1 MSDILNADSQ
11 SGEAIIDSLTVTNQI
26 EVDQIKSNKVVI
38 TCELDA
44 ATITGDG
51 SKLTGVLNGFTFPS
65 VDGSSGDVLQTNGN
79 KTLSFATAAT
89 WTVHKTYTGT
99 NSYFEATDLDNPQ
112 VVKLVFHEIRHSLA
126 GRNHM
131 FIGFGP
137 SNLPYHTNSYFD
149 VGYTAKDDG
158 TVTRAKQ
165 IDKSNWFPLDYNM
178 TNTNSLYSG
187 EIIINK
193 VTTGNDIQP
202 YYYTY
207 NSHVEAGLAWGGWSG
222 TVDYYEL
229 SWKGHNNT
237 FWSPL
242 NRVKLENGNGGNYTG
257 NLTILSQ
264 R

>member
-1 MSDILNADSQ
+1 MSDEPNTNLFADEIFSDKITATE
-11 SGEAIIDSLTVTNQI
+11 SI
-26 EVDQIKSNKVVI
+26 ETDQIQSNKVII
-38 TCELDA
+38 TGELNA
-44 ATITGDG
+44 GTLKGDG
-51 SKLTGVLNGFTFPS
+51 SQLTGVLNGFTFPS

-79 KTLSFATAAT
+79 KTLSFATPT
-89 WTVHKTYTGT
+89 QWTVHKTYAGST
-99 NSYFEATDLDNPQ
+99 NHSYFEATDLNNPQ

-131 FIGFGP
+131 FIGGFNGYED
-137 SNLPYHTNSYFD
+137 SGYYD

-193 VTTGNDIQP
+193 VTTGSDMLP

-207 NSHVEAGLAWGGWSG
+207 NSHVEAGLAYGGWSG

-229 SWKGHNNT
+229 SWKGHNNDLT
-237 FWSPL
+237 YPL
-242 NRVKLENGNGGNYTG
+242 GRVKLENGNGGSYTG
-257 NLTILSQ
+257 RLTILSQ

>member
-38 TCELDA
+38 TGELDA

-65 VDGSSGDVLQTNGN
+65 VDGSSGDVIQTNGN
-79 KTLSFATAAT
+79 KTLSFATPT
-89 WTVHKTYTGT
+89 QWTVHKTYGGFG
-99 NSYFEATDLDNPQ
+99 NHSYFEATDLNNPQ

-131 FIGFGP
+131 FIGFV
-137 SNLPYHTNSYFD
+137 SYHTDSYFD

-193 VTTGNDIQP
+193 VTTGNDILP

-207 NSHVEAGLAWGGWSG
+207 NSHVEAGVAAGGWAG
-222 TVDYYEL
+222 ADFYEL
-229 SWKGHNNT
+229 SWKGHNNAFT
-237 FWSPL
+237 YPL
-242 NRVKLENGNGGNYTG
+242 NMVKLENGNGGHYNG
-257 NLTILSQ
+257 QLTILSQ

>member
-1 MSDILNADSQ
+1 MSDEPNTNIFADEIFADKITATES
-11 SGEAIIDSLTVTNQI
+11 I
-26 EVDQIKSNKVVI
+26 EVEQINSKKVII
-38 TCELDA
+38 TGELDA

-65 VDGSSGDVLQTNGN
+65 VDGNSGDVLQTNGN

-99 NSYFEATDLDNPQ
+99 NSYFEATDLNNPQ

-131 FIGFGP
+131 FIGFGAGYQT
-137 SNLPYHTNSYFD
+137 SDYFD

-193 VTTGNDIQP
+193 VTTGNDILP

-207 NSHVEAGLAWGGWSG
+207 NSHVEAGLAYGGWSG

-229 SWKGHNNT
+229 SWKGHNNSFT
-237 FWSPL
+237 YPL
-242 NRVKLENGNGGNYTG
+242 NKVKLENGNGGNYTG
-257 NLTILSQ
+257 QLTILSQ

>member
-26 EVDQIKSNKVVI
+26 ETDQIQSNKVII
-38 TCELDA
+38 TGELDA
-44 ATITGDG
+44 GTLKGDG
-51 SKLTGVLNGFTFPS
+51 SQLTGISELNGFTFPS
-65 VDGSSGDVLQTNGN
+65 VDGNSGDVLQTNGN

-99 NSYFEATDLDNPQ
+99 NSYFEATDLNNPQ

-131 FIGFGP
+131 FIGFGAGYQT
-137 SNLPYHTNSYFD
+137 SDYFD

-193 VTTGNDIQP
+193 VTTGNDILP

-207 NSHVEAGLAWGGWSG
+207 NSHVEAGLAYGGWSG

-229 SWKGHNNT
+229 SWKGHNNSFT
-237 FWSPL
+237 YPL
-242 NRVKLENGNGGNYTG
+242 NKVKLENGNGGNYTG
-257 NLTILSQ
+257 QLTILSQ